1 MKKGHCAKGPG
12 LENRFA
18 GSGRVLLNSLRLTQV
33 VWEKRVTIAS
43 SVDGKDEPDI
53 LGCDSVA
60 TPADKMS
67 GKKMVFTFHIINRLL
82 TKLVWSR

>member
-1 MKKGHCAKGPG
+1 
-12 LENRFA
+12 
-18 GSGRVLLNSLRLTQV
+18 VLLNSLRLTQV

-43 SVDGKDEPDI
+43 SVSGKDKPNI

-60 TPADKMS
+60 TLAGKMS
-67 GKKMVFTFHIINRLL
+67 GKKMVFTFHIINPLL